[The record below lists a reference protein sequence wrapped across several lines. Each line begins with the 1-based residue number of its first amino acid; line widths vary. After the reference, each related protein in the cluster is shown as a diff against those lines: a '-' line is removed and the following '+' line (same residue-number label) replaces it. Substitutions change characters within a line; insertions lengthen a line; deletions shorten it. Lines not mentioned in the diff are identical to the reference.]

1 MIERLMRAA
10 LLCLPVVFLWLHG
23 AEAATSVV
31 TAIPVYKLASYYTEH
46 SGALS
51 FVYIDDDLLTTSVQE
66 MNNARYYG
74 WKYLGI
80 IFYVAPV
87 QIPGSL
93 PLYRLYSAA
102 GTEHLYTADE
112 VEKNAATAKGYVSEG
127 ILGYVIPQNSN
138 LPGTVELHRFF
149 YALSTVYGSRCH
161 FHTTD
166 PAGPTGTNQAWNYE
180 GVICRVWTSN
190 AALTSFDFTSPTKGE
205 TIKGGDKYDIA
216 WNCSGKTGYVNLR
229 YSTNAGYTW
238 SSFTF
243 QSKNMGYYS
252 WTVPNIETQH
262 ARLKAEWVTYSS
274 SGSSAVVTLLAQSEL
289 EYDFTIKKQPEK
301 IPIVPIKTTVKAP
314 TALTAKPVTII
325 EIDLNW
331 KAGSGASSG
340 ADPTGYRIERKMGNN
355 AFSLIAYAKSDQTFY
370 QDKSLVPGTTYTY
383 RVQGFKDLVESAY
396 SNEATAKTPTAHF
409 DYLKVP
415 AKTKK

>member
-1 MIERLMRAA
+1 MDVFRNSFLRRASSNTR
-10 LLCLPVVFLWLHG
+10 FN
-23 AEAATSVV
+23 SVV
-31 TAIPVYKLASYYTEH
+31 QA
-46 SGALS
+46 
-51 FVYIDDDLLTTSVQE
+51 VQRCG
-66 MNNARYYG
+66 NRTRVRRAN
-74 WKYLGI
+74 
-80 IFYVAPV
+80 
-87 QIPGSL
+87 
-93 PLYRLYSAA
+93 
-102 GTEHLYTADE
+102 E
-112 VEKNAATAKGYVSEG
+112 VEKNAAIAKGFASEG

-138 LPGTVELHRFF
+138 LAGTVQLHRFF
-149 YALSTVYGSRCH
+149 AKGLGH

-166 PAGPTGTNQAWNYE
+166 PTDPTMTTWKYE

-190 AALTSFDFTSPTKGE
+190 AALTSFDFTSPKPGE

-229 YSTNAGYTW
+229 YSSDAGYTW
-238 SSFTF
+238 SPFTF

-252 WTVPNIETQH
+252 WTVPNIETRH

-274 SGSSAVVTLLAQSEL
+274 SGLSAVVTLLAESEL
-289 EYDFTIKKQPEK
+289 NYDFTIKKQPEK
-301 IPIVPIKTTVKAP
+301 IPIIPIKATVKAP

-355 AFSLIAYAKSDQTFY
+355 AFALIAYAKSDQTFY
-370 QDKSLVPGTTYTY
+370 QDKRLVPGTTYTY

-396 SNEATAKTPTAHF
+396 SNEATAKTPAAHF